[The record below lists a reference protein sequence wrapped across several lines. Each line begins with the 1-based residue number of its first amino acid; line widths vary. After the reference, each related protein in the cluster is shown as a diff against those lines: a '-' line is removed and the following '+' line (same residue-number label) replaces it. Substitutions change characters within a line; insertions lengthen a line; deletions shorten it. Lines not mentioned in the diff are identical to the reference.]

1 MNPPD
6 DFGQMPTGDFSR
18 IQDLCEQLEQAWKEF
33 DGSTDGVDLE
43 PLLQAGGDNLR
54 LSALYEL
61 IKTEMPLRLENGLPW
76 DLDHYLEKYPELGG
90 SESLSVHLILEEC
103 LVRKRHGMRIS
114 ISNYTRRFPRQLPE
128 LEKLLQ
134 KQDSSPYSPI
144 ASPAANLGASPAGA
158 ANVSPLFGIG
168 PGKTVADHFVVQKRL
183 GG

>member
-1 MNPPD
+1 MSRINCWLQGFFPTFFAHGVILSLIGRFEGVFMTPPD

-43 PLLQAGGDNLR
+43 PLLQAGGETLR

-76 DLDHYLEKYPELGG
+76 DLDYYLDKYPELGG

-114 ISNYTRRFPRQLPE
+114 ISNYTRRFHR
-128 LEKLLQ
+128 
-134 KQDSSPYSPI
+134 
-144 ASPAANLGASPAGA
+144 
-158 ANVSPLFGIG
+158 
-168 PGKTVADHFVVQKRL
+168 
-183 GG
+183 